1 MTSTADHAP
10 RVSIFT
16 ALRNPGLGFFLAAKF
31 LGQFSAEVL
40 VVALI
45 WQLYDIT
52 GDAVHLGYVGLVQFL
67 PAAVL
72 VMVTGTVAD
81 RFRRRSIMVVSLLA
95 ETAAI
100 GALLLLTLGGV
111 HDILP
116 IYVVLFV
123 IAVSRAFFWPA
134 QQSLAPNLVP
144 PEHLA
149 TTIAAS
155 SAIWQSASISAP
167 IVGGLIYDWYGIEA
181 AQGTAMVLALLAAL
195 CVLPIPKGARRVRT
209 QESGVAAVVAGFR
222 YIWQRKVVLGAISL
236 DLFAVLLGGAA
247 MLLPIYAKD
256 ILDAGPEGMGYL
268 RAAGGAGA
276 LGMALWLAWR
286 PIRDY
291 AGAIMFG
298 GVIAYGAFTLVFALS
313 ETLWLSVA
321 ALALMGASDMV
332 SVNIR
337 STLIQLRTPDQVRGR
352 VNAVNMVFVGASNE
366 LGGSRAGFMADWIG
380 AVAAALVGG
389 VGIIAVSLGWL
400 VLFPELRR
408 ERRLDGKAPAA
419 PSPAAPQP

>member
-1 MTSTADHAP
+1 MRRCACGHTASSNIADP
-10 RVSIFT
+10 RPP
-16 ALRNPGLGFFLAAKF
+16 NAA
-31 LGQFSAEVL
+31 
-40 VVALI
+40 
-45 WQLYDIT
+45 
-52 GDAVHLGYVGLVQFL
+52 
-67 PAAVL
+67 AA
-72 VMVTGTVAD
+72 
-81 RFRRRSIMVVSLLA
+81 
-95 ETAAI
+95 
-100 GALLLLTLGGV
+100 
-111 HDILP
+111 
-116 IYVVLFV
+116 
-123 IAVSRAFFWPA
+123 
-134 QQSLAPNLVP
+134 N
-144 PEHLA
+144 
-149 TTIAAS
+149 AS